1 MPENNQSSYKDH
13 VKVKSSLGSR
23 ILEALTEREISQLL
37 DSLFAVLSDEQRV
50 ATFAQLE
57 GNTQETLTQI
67 IVPPQTVE
75 QVETSKAQPTSFAK
89 LAQIWSELWG
99 EWNKIITEASQE
111 EGKYIVQEESWEEPY
126 FDDCTFVE
134 DLEAVAQKMKPLVK
148 TAFDNGFNNDDSFA
162 ASLLEAESEI
172 SNAIPDWMEI
182 ANGIHLEGAT
192 TSSLLE
198 WEWLSV
204 QEQGQDGFKLAQK
217 IREWEEEFSHTSLDD
232 DAVSD
237 FFSNLPDVQKKIILE
252 GMTANREISQWK
264 YDLENTNSYWYI
276 IYMELMQ
283 QFATP
288 EIYLNNL
295 RATISQQWQ
304 NGLPVIEDLLAK
316 QEYRESLTVIQET
329 LDALLKN
336 KPDLNPW
343 IPENSLL
350 FVAVGGFSYDP
361 GNWEKEKTLLRY
373 YQQAVREL
381 GEIERVNALEIQHIT
396 FECCYDWS
404 SMFKTF
410 AEIPVS
416 KNTHQALFT
425 SWRESII
432 QRGTPYRYS
441 SLLYT
446 TAKPVNT
453 WWLHWLLDSI
463 TTEEKGHTWF
473 RQQIIEWLES
483 LPGDQGQLGGEY
495 RALHLL
501 TKDLTEIKYQGKSPY
516 PKFYE
521 VVILP
526 NQLSTR
532 DDISRRT
539 YLQEYAP
546 PDLWERVMAYWQ
558 ANLHNFVPRPDSSQS
573 SDYTKNAQWMSA
585 LKELAPQ
592 NYDSL
597 VSQWKVQH
605 KRRPNL
611 WKAMRNL
618 GLD

>member
-1 MPENNQSSYKDH
+1 MPKKNQIFYKDNVKVQSSLWH
-13 VKVKSSLGSR
+13 
-23 ILEALTEREISQLL
+23 
-37 DSLFAVLSDEQRV
+37 LF
-50 ATFAQLE
+50 
-57 GNTQETLTQI
+57 
-67 IVPPQTVE
+67 
-75 QVETSKAQPTSFAK
+75 
-89 LAQIWSELWG
+89 
-99 EWNKIITEASQE
+99 
-111 EGKYIVQEESWEEPY
+111 
-126 FDDCTFVE
+126 
-134 DLEAVAQKMKPLVK
+134 
-148 TAFDNGFNNDDSFA
+148 
-162 ASLLEAESEI
+162 
-172 SNAIPDWMEI
+172 
-182 ANGIHLEGAT
+182 
-192 TSSLLE
+192 
-198 WEWLSV
+198 
-204 QEQGQDGFKLAQK
+204 
-217 IREWEEEFSHTSLDD
+217 
-232 DAVSD
+232 
-237 FFSNLPDVQKKIILE
+237 
-252 GMTANREISQWK
+252 
-264 YDLENTNSYWYI
+264 
-276 IYMELMQ
+276 YMEVLRK
-283 QFATP
+283 FATP

-295 RATISQQWQ
+295 RATISQEWQ

-350 FVAVGGFSYDP
+350 FVAVSGFSYAP

-381 GEIERVNALEIQHIT
+381 GEIERVNALSIQYIT

-404 SMFKTF
+404 SMFKAFT
-410 AEIPVS
+410 EIPVN
-416 KNTHQALFT
+416 KDTHKALFT

-432 QRGTPYRYS
+432 KRGTPYRYS
-441 SLLYT
+441 HFYT
-446 TAKPVNT
+446 NQKPVDT

-463 TTEEKGHTWF
+463 TTKEKGHTWF
-473 RQQIIEWLES
+473 KQQIIEWLEN
-483 LPGDQGQLGGEY
+483 LPGEQRQLGGEY
-495 RALHLL
+495 SVIHLL

-516 PKFYE
+516 QKFYE

-597 VSQWKVQH
+597 LSQWKVQH

>member
-1 MPENNQSSYKDH
+1 
-13 VKVKSSLGSR
+13 V
-23 ILEALTEREISQLL
+23 
-37 DSLFAVLSDEQRV
+37 
-50 ATFAQLE
+50 FAQLQ

-67 IVPPQTVE
+67 IAPPQTVE
-75 QVETSKAQPTSFAK
+75 QVKTSKAQPTSLAK
-89 LAQIWSELWG
+89 LAQTWSQLWG
-99 EWNKIITEASQE
+99 EWNQIIWQASQP
-111 EGKYIVQEESWEEPY
+111 EGKYIVQEASWEEPY
-126 FDDCTFVE
+126 FDDCSFVE
-134 DLEAVAQKMKPLVK
+134 DLEAVAQKIKPLVK
-148 TAFDNGFNNDDSFA
+148 TAFENGFSNDDGFA
-162 ASLLEAESEI
+162 ASLLSAESEI
-172 SNAIPDWMEI
+172 SNGIPDWMEI

-198 WEWLSV
+198 WEWLLV
-204 QEQGQDGFKLAQK
+204 QSQGQDGFKLAQK
-217 IREWEEEFSHTSLDD
+217 IREWDEEFYHTSLDD
-232 DAVSD
+232 DAVID
-237 FFSNLPDVQKKIILE
+237 FFSNLPDVQKKLIFD
-252 GMTANREISQWK
+252 GMTANREVQEWK
-264 YDLENTNSYWYI
+264 HDLENTHSYWHI
-276 IYMELMQ
+276 VYMELMQ
-283 QFATP
+283 QFSTP

-295 RATISQQWQ
+295 RATISQEWQ

-336 KPDLNPW
+336 KHDLNPW
-343 IPENSLL
+343 TPENSLL
-350 FVAVGGFSYDP
+350 FVAVGGFSYAP

-381 GEIERVNALEIQHIT
+381 GEIERVNALSIQYIA

-404 SMFKTF
+404 SMFKAF

-416 KNTHQALFT
+416 KDTQQALFT

-432 QRGTPYRYS
+432 KRGTPYRYS
-441 SLLYT
+441 GLYT
-446 TAKPVNT
+446 NQKPVDT
-453 WWLHWLLDSI
+453 WWLHWLLNSI
-463 TTEEKGHTWF
+463 TTKEKGHTWF
-473 RQQIIEWLES
+473 RQKIIEWLEN
-483 LPGDQGQLGGEY
+483 LPGEQGQLGGEY
-495 RALHLL
+495 SVLHLL
-501 TKDLTEIKYQGKSPY
+501 TKDLTEIKYQGKCPY

-532 DDISRRT
+532 DDISRRR

-546 PDLWERVMAYWQ
+546 PDLWEKVMAYWQ

-597 VSQWKVQH
+597 LSQWKVQH

>member
-1 MPENNQSSYKDH
+1 MPKKNQIFYKDN
-13 VKVKSSLGSR
+13 VKVESSLGSR
-23 ILEALTEREISQLL
+23 ILQGLTEAEISQLL
-37 DSLFAVLSDEQRV
+37 DSLFAILSDEQRQT
-50 ATFAQLE
+50 AFAQLE
-57 GNTQETLTQI
+57 ADTHTTLIQI
-67 IVPPQTVE
+67 IAPSQTGE
-75 QVETSKAQPTSFAK
+75 QAKTTKRQATSLAK
-89 LAQIWSELWG
+89 LAQTWSDLWR
-99 EWNKIITEASQE
+99 EWNEIITEASQS

-126 FDDCTFVE
+126 FDDCALVE
-134 DLEAVAQKMKPLVK
+134 DLEAVAQKMKPLLE
-148 TAFDNGFNNDDSFA
+148 TAFTNSFSYAHGFA
-162 ASLLEAESEI
+162 ANLLEAESEI
-172 SNAIPDWMEI
+172 SDGIADWMEI
-182 ANGIHLEGAT
+182 RDGINLQPTITHC
-192 TSSLLE
+192 LLE
-198 WEWLSV
+198 WEWLRI
-204 QEQGQDGFKLAQK
+204 QKQGQDAFKLAKQ
-217 IREWEEEFSHTSLDD
+217 IREWEEKVFHISLDD
-232 DAVSD
+232 DAVID
-237 FFSNLPDVQKKIILE
+237 FFSDLPDEQKKLVLA
-252 GMTANREISQWK
+252 GMTAERDSSLWK
-264 YDLENTNSYWYI
+264 YDLENTFSYWHLF
-276 IYMELMQ
+276 YMEVLR

-295 RATISQQWQ
+295 RATISQEWQ

-343 IPENSLL
+343 TPENSLL
-350 FVAVGGFSYDP
+350 FVAVGGFSYEP

-381 GEIERVNALEIQHIT
+381 GEIEWVNALSIQHIT

-404 SMFKTF
+404 SMFKAFT
-410 AEIPVS
+410 EIPVN
-416 KNTHQALFT
+416 KDTHKALFT

-432 QRGTPYRYS
+432 KRGTPYRYS
-441 SLLYT
+441 YFYT
-446 TAKPVNT
+446 NQKPVDT

-463 TTEEKGHTWF
+463 TSKEKGHTWF
-473 RQQIIEWLES
+473 RQQIIEWLEN
-483 LPGDQGQLGGEY
+483 LPGDEGQLGGEY
-495 RALHLL
+495 SILHLL

-521 VVILP
+521 IVILP

-532 DDISRRT
+532 DDISRRM

-592 NYDSL
+592 SYDSL
-597 VSQWKVQH
+597 LSQWKVQH